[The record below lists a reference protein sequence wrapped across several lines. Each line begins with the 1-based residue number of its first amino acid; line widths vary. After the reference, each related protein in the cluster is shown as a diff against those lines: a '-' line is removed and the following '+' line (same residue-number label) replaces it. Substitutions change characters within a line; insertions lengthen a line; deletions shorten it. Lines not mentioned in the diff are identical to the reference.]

1 MPTYTFTDYSDT
13 IIKVTEDTRE
23 YLYKKVYC
31 STFVDGNYLLFCT
44 HQVET
49 GLFKQQYA
57 VLYSDCTA
65 PSEASAADLKIAV
78 DAIIDTYAGGGGGGG
93 VPTSRTISTTSP
105 LTGGGDLSANRTI
118 AIPAANGSTNG
129 YLTSADW
136 TTFNSKQA
144 AIGFTPENAAN
155 KATDLT
161 SPDNTKYPTTLAVSN
176 SLATAGKSIN
186 IIMAH
191 IAAN

>member
-13 IIKVTEDTRE
+13 IIKVTEGSRE

-31 STFVDGNYLLFCT
+31 STFVDGDYLLFCT

-78 DAIIDTYAGGGGGGG
+78 DAIIDTYAGGG

-118 AIPAANGSTNG
+118 AIPAADTSTNG
-129 YLTSADW
+129 YLTSTDW
-136 TTFNSKQA
+136 NTFN
-144 AIGFTPENAAN
+144 N
-155 KATDLT
+155 KL
-161 SPDNTKYPTTLAVSN
+161 SVNK
-176 SLATAGKSIN
+176 
-186 IIMAH
+186 IMAH